1 MENLL
6 FFTACLSLFL
16 GVLQLFFPNILKQI
30 EEFTDQIFSWG
41 ELSPLTFRK
50 ISGFTLIMVAN
61 IIFYLLNKH
70 NL

>member
-30 EEFTDQIFSWG
+30 EEFTDQILVG
-41 ELSPLTFRK
+41 ESCRHLHLEK
-50 ISGFTLIMVAN
+50 
-61 IIFYLLNKH
+61 
-70 NL
+70 